1 MAHFKDFA
9 VRYGMV
15 IDLDKCTG
23 CGACMM
29 SCQAEN
35 NVAPQEDAGNK
46 LRALNWLKVYR
57 LSNNKEYPE
66 HETVF
71 LPRPCMQCGNPSC
84 VTVCPVVADRKSV
97 V

>member
-1 MAHFKDFA
+1 MSHFKDFT

-35 NVAPQEDAGNK
+35 NVAPQEDASNK
-46 LRALNWLKVYR
+46 LRALEKAA
-57 LSNNKEYPE
+57 LS
-66 HETVF
+66 V
-71 LPRPCMQCGNPSC
+71 R
-84 VTVCPVVADRKSV
+84 
-97 V
+97 